1 MRGAPGFAS
10 LIPRRSSRRRRGRVT
25 FDLLREPWLP
35 VLPLDSDHITQVS
48 LVDLVLNAH
57 RHRRLVGSSPTM
69 TAALHRLVLALL
81 HRAFTP
87 DDDDWDELWMAD
99 PAHLLDEEDE
109 FRRRLDRYVER
120 TEPRFDLFDAHRP
133 FLQCPDLA
141 RRPSWNPAKD
151 AEPHQSTAVLVAPWA
166 TGNNRTLF
174 DHTTATERPELSP
187 AEAARW
193 LVTLQAYD
201 TGGQKTGYEK
211 SPASSQTSLGSY
223 FGCALLEGDTLR
235 RTLLLNLVAYRPD
248 EGRPTGTG
256 PADRPAWEDD
266 EVHRPDPGPPRPPRG
281 LTDALTW
288 PSRRVLLFRGREAAG
303 ASVVG
308 VLRTPGTRLDGDLSQ
323 DVEPMAAFRERWISD
338 SKPARTV
345 PVRLEGVRGV
355 WQYTQELLLPEVARW
370 SRSGR
375 KYQGKAGEKKLASKN
390 KLVPSLVPGAEPARL
405 RPLAVSRVDGSHVIP
420 DSTVFTLRVFGQE
433 LGKNGG
439 NIVAWYEEEV
449 PAPVALMRAR
459 DRRIGYVIGEAVA
472 YADNLGNA
480 LRVMETTYRQSFAPP
495 SSGRRGKPSAALRR
509 AALEIDFWPRVAEPF
524 NELVRRLGVSVGSD
538 AEIEQAA
545 TEWAD
550 VVHGTAGR
558 AARRWAEDVGRR
570 DRELLAAGESYTH
583 YLRAATWLRDR
594 HRENLAQY
602 TEVS

>member
-1 MRGAPGFAS
+1 M
-10 LIPRRSSRRRRGRVT
+10 T

-35 VLPLDSDHITQVS
+35 VLPLDSDHMTQVS

-120 TEPRFDLFDAHRP
+120 TDSRFDLFDAHRP

-266 EVHRPDPGPPRPPRG
+266 EVHRPDPGPPRPPLG

-288 PSRRVLLFRGREAAG
+288 PSRRVLLFRGREATA

-480 LRVMETTYRQSFAPP
+480 LRVMETTYGQSFAPA

-509 AALEIDFWPRVAEPF
+509 TALEIDFWPRVAEPF

-583 YLRAATWLRDR
+583 YLRAAMWLRDR

-602 TEVS
+602 TEDS

>member
-1 MRGAPGFAS
+1 M
-10 LIPRRSSRRRRGRVT
+10 T

-35 VLPLDSDHITQVS
+35 VIPLDSDHVTQVS

-69 TAALHRLVLALL
+69 TAALHRLVLAFL

-99 PAHLLDEEDE
+99 PAHFLDEEDE

-120 TEPRFDLFDAHRP
+120 TESRFDLFHAHRP

-141 RRPSWNPAKD
+141 RRPSWNPAKE
-151 AEPHQSTAVLVAPWA
+151 AEPHRSTAVLVAPWA

-201 TGGQKTGYEK
+201 TGGQKTGYLK
-211 SPASSQTSLGSY
+211 SPASSQPSLGSN

-256 PADRPAWEDD
+256 SADRPAWEDD
-266 EVHRPDPGPPRPPRG
+266 EVHRPDPGPPRQALG

-288 PSRRVLLFRGREAAG
+288 PSRRVLLFRSREAAG

-323 DVEPMAAFRERWISD
+323 DVEPMAAFREQWISD
-338 SKPARTV
+338 SKPARIV
-345 PVRLEGVRGV
+345 PVRLEGMRGV
-355 WQYTQELLLPEVARW
+355 WQYTQELLLPEAARW

-375 KYQGKAGEKKLASKN
+375 KYQGKAGGEEARAEEQARSLTGSRSRARPVAASRG
-390 KLVPSLVPGAEPARL
+390 VQGGRFARHPRLDGVHTAGL
-405 RPLAVSRVDGSHVIP
+405 RTGVGEEGWEH
-420 DSTVFTLRVFGQE
+420 LRVVR
-433 LGKNGG
+433 GG
-439 NIVAWYEEEV
+439 GSSS
-449 PAPVALMRAR
+449 
-459 DRRIGYVIGEAVA
+459 RRPDA
-472 YADNLGNA
+472 
-480 LRVMETTYRQSFAPP
+480 
-495 SSGRRGKPSAALRR
+495 
-509 AALEIDFWPRVAEPF
+509 
-524 NELVRRLGVSVGSD
+524 GS
-538 AEIEQAA
+538 
-545 TEWAD
+545 
-550 VVHGTAGR
+550 
-558 AARRWAEDVGRR
+558 
-570 DRELLAAGESYTH
+570 
-583 YLRAATWLRDR
+583 
-594 HRENLAQY
+594 
-602 TEVS
+602 

>member
-1 MRGAPGFAS
+1 M
-10 LIPRRSSRRRRGRVT
+10 T

-35 VLPLDSDHITQVS
+35 VLPLDSDRMTQVS
-48 LVDLVLNAH
+48 LIDLVLHAH
-57 RHRRLVGSSPTM
+57 RHRRLIGSSPTM

-81 HRAFTP
+81 HRAITP

-109 FRRRLDRYVER
+109 FRRRFDRYVER
-120 TEPRFDLFDAHRP
+120 MESRFDLFDAHRP

-141 RRPSWNPAKD
+141 RRPSRNPAED

-166 TGNNRTLF
+166 TGSSRTLF

-193 LVTLQAYD
+193 LVTMQAYD

-211 SPASSQTSLGSY
+211 SRAPSQASLGSD
-223 FGCALLEGDTLR
+223 FGCVLLEGDTLR

-248 EGRPTGTG
+248 EGHPTGTG

-266 EVHRPDPGPPRPPRG
+266 EVHRPDPGPPRPPLG

-288 PSRRVLLFRGREAAG
+288 PSRRVLLFRAREAAE

-323 DVEPMAAFRERWISD
+323 DVEPMAAFRERWTSD
-338 SKPARTV
+338 SQPARIV
-345 PVRLEGVRGV
+345 PVQLEGVRGV

-375 KYQGKAGEKKLASKN
+375 KYQGRAGQKKLASKN

-433 LGKNGG
+433 LGKKRG
-439 NIVAWYEEEV
+439 NIFAWYEEEV

-472 YADNLGNA
+472 YADNLGDA
-480 LRVMETTYRQSFAPP
+480 LRVMETTYHQSFAPP
-495 SSGRRGKPSAALRR
+495 SAGRRGKSSAASRR
-509 AALEIDFWPRVAEPF
+509 ALEIDFWPRVAEPF

-538 AEIEQAA
+538 AEMEQAA

-550 VVHGTAGR
+550 VVHDTAGR
-558 AARRWAEDVGRR
+558 AARRWAEDAGRR

-583 YLRAATWLRDR
+583 YLRAAMWLRDR